1 MISIHEQS
9 YGLSVVLYNEFTLG
23 DFRQLEEA
31 LLKAIEQVQ
40 FPNLLLDMSQMKDFT
55 VDMALE
61 HLRFLRLHAHDFGRT
76 AIIVDD
82 IWIRLGAR
90 FANLLTLQRPKYF
103 NDKHTAQ
110 KWLEQNRQN
119 SGVIGSNN

>member
-9 YGLSVVLYNEFTLG
+9 YGLSVVLHNEFTLE

-61 HLRFLRLHAHDFGRT
+61 HLRFLRQHAHDFGRT

-110 KWLEQNRQN
+110 KWLEQNVQN

>member
-9 YGLSVVLYNEFTLG
+9 YGLHVVLHNEFTLQ

-31 LLKAIEQVQ
+31 LLKAIEQAQ
-40 FPNLLLDMSQMKDFT
+40 LPNLLLDLSQMKDFT

-61 HLRFLRLHAHDFGRT
+61 HLRFLRQHTHDFGRT
-76 AIIVDD
+76 AIVTGD
-82 IWIRLGAR
+82 IWIRFGAR

-103 NDKHTAQ
+103 NDTQTAQ
-110 KWLEQNRQN
+110 KWLKQNVQN
-119 SGVIGSNN
+119 SSVFDNNS

>member
-9 YGLSVVLYNEFTLG
+9 YGLSVVLHNEFTLG
-23 DFRQLEEA
+23 DFRQLQEA

-61 HLRFLRLHAHDFGRT
+61 HLRFLRQHAHDFGRT

-82 IWIRLGAR
+82 IWIRLGAQ

-110 KWLEQNRQN
+110 KWLEQNIQN